1 MEKYMNTLS
10 KFAAALAVAIT
21 AQGCTTGLVEG
32 QKRELAIYEEKGL
45 LVKEKSPATAA
56 VLGIFPI
63 AGYLYTGHY
72 VLAFTTIPL
81 YPFLGPLWMPFDT
94 AGSAQSRNYYATKM
108 EAERNKAKEL
118 RANDQKMEDRTLS
131 YEQHIREQRVIEAK
145 YSAY

>member
-1 MEKYMNTLS
+1 MNLKPLKIVALIAATL
-10 KFAAALAVAIT
+10 V

-45 LVKEKSPATAA
+45 LVQEKSPAVAGLLG
-56 VLGIFPI
+56 VLPM

-81 YPFLGPLWMPFDT
+81 YPFLGPLWMPFDA

-108 EAERNKAKEL
+108 EVERNKAIEL
-118 RANDQKMEDRTLS
+118 RKNDQEMEDRKLS
-131 YEQHIREQRVIEAK
+131 YEQHIRNQRAIESK